1 MKITT
6 FLLFTVF
13 ALILTSCTTS
23 AENKK
28 QSISPRFKLLTENQI
43 TLHKGET
50 FHISFDANPSIG
62 AAICWINE
70 FKCNNVSLVGRWYK
84 GSIRAEQ
91 GYEGAG
97 GTEFWTFRGKQP
109 GIDTIKLRGC
119 PTGREQKCCS
129 AFQEDSLSYI
139 EDLKCAPKYH
149 RAIIVRVV
157 ER

>member
-1 MKITT
+1 MSKLI
-6 FLLFTVF
+6 FILLAVII
-13 ALILTSCTTS
+13 ASCTPTL
-23 AENKK
+23 KK
-28 QSISPRFKLLTENQI
+28 KKHSISPRFKLLKENHI

-62 AAICWINE
+62 YSICWINE
-70 FKCNNVSLVGRWYK
+70 YKCDNVSLAGHWYK
-84 GSIRAEQ
+84 GSIRAKQ

-119 PTGREQKCCS
+119 PTGRKQKSCS
-129 AFQEDSLSYI
+129 AFQEDSLSYT